1 MVGVQSVREEH
12 PVQAEAAGVRTA
24 TAPSGQSRPLSD
36 GVAEELGSGLQN
48 RLEATPDAGAN
59 PAAVSPLRCL
69 LVNPPSPDGAIY
81 IRDVNRSG
89 RKSNE
94 GTLWPQTSLALIAA
108 VLDEAGCAVKIEDCI
123 AERTT
128 YQQLYHR
135 MQDWKPTHVIIE
147 SVSSTIPH
155 DMIVAH
161 YAKYLGAVSILISPH
176 GEALEAETRKRFP
189 SIDHVVHYE
198 KHEEPEY
205 EIRQL
210 VTGMERLPTEDFS
223 TLPFARQDLLPMSRY
238 DLPLIG
244 RGYTFVL
251 TSRGCPWKCI
261 YCRQT
266 VTWKSR
272 VRYRSAETIVDEI
285 RRYHLTNIA
294 FHADTATVNKK
305 QMLAICEGIR
315 QLPWKVRWICNSRV
329 DTVDLEM
336 LQAMKSAGCWMVCYG
351 IESGDDEV
359 LRLNK
364 KEATVA
370 DARRAVSLAKQA
382 GLRVWGYF
390 MLGLYGDTPASLE
403 RTRLLAQELPCDL
416 VNFSLAAPYPG
427 TEWGRVAQ
435 DNGWLASS
443 RWEDYDQ
450 NTSAIVDQPGL
461 SHQQV
466 LAFQRKAYLTWYCS
480 WRGVKFFAQAWRL
493 RYARF
498 FWTVIR
504 SHLGW

>member
-1 MVGVQSVREEH
+1 MTANPMLLSPSRAVTPSVEGV
-12 PVQAEAAGVRTA
+12 
-24 TAPSGQSRPLSD
+24 PSGSSKR
-36 GVAEELGSGLQN
+36 V
-48 RLEATPDAGAN
+48 
-59 PAAVSPLRCL
+59 L
-69 LVNPPSPDGAIY
+69 LVNPPSPDGQVY

-89 RKSNE
+89 RVSRE
-94 GTLWPQTSLALIAA
+94 GTIWPQTSLALIAA

-123 AERTT
+123 AERTD
-128 YQQLYHR
+128 YQTLYRR
-135 MQDWKPTHVIIE
+135 MQEWQPTYVIIE
-147 SVSSTIPH
+147 SVSCTIVH
-155 DMIVAH
+155 DMVVAH
-161 YAKYLGAVSILISPH
+161 YAKYLGAVTILISPH
-176 GEALEAETRKRFP
+176 GEALADETARRFP
-189 SIDHVVHYE
+189 AVDEIVHYE
-198 KHEEPEY
+198 KHGEPEY
-205 EIRQL
+205 EIRRL
-210 VTGMERLPTEDFS
+210 ITGRARTIQEDFS
-223 TLPFARQDLLPMSRY
+223 TLPPAAQHLLPVSRY
-238 DLPLIG
+238 TLPLIG
-244 RGYTFVL
+244 VGYTFVL

-261 YCRQT
+261 YCRQGI
-266 VTWKSR
+266 TWQSR
-272 VRYRSAETIVDEI
+272 VRYRSPESIVGEI
-285 RRYHLTNIA
+285 AQYRLTNIA
-294 FHADTATVNKK
+294 FHADTATVNRK
-305 QMLAICEGIR
+305 QMLAICDGIR
-315 QLPWKVRWICNSRV
+315 TLPWKVRWICNSRV

-461 SHQQV
+461 SHQAV
-466 LAFQRKAYLTWYCS
+466 LAFQRKAYLSWYGS
-480 WRGVKFFAQAWRL
+480 WRGVKFFAQAWRP

-498 FWTVIR
+498 FYQVIK
-504 SHLGW
+504 SHLGG